1 MRAARI
7 EEADGYTD
15 KFLDMVEK
23 DINRIEHMKKST
35 LKQLDAFITHLKA
48 LYDLME
54 QRYNRIHPSPMTSEV
69 ATFIKDFRGH
79 KAPNPIPNVPT
90 EDLKTLTLL
99 GQ

>member
-7 EEADGYTD
+7 EEVDGYTGE
-15 KFLDMVEK
+15 KFLDTVEE
-23 DINRIEHMKKST
+23 DINRIEHIEKST

-54 QRYNRIHPSPMTSEV
+54 QRYNQIHPSPMTPEV

-79 KAPNPIPNVPT
+79 K
-90 EDLKTLTLL
+90 
-99 GQ
+99 